1 MRLNGWKITAM
12 RLKSG
17 LGRNSTKSSP
27 NTKQMAK
34 QSQTDQILNYLFEGK
49 VITSIE
55 ALNKFGCF
63 RLAARIADLRK
74 CGHLIFTDSITK
86 NGKTFA
92 SYKLVK

>member
-1 MRLNGWKITAM
+1 
-12 RLKSG
+12 
-17 LGRNSTKSSP
+17 
-27 NTKQMAK
+27 MANK
-34 QSQTDQILNYLFEGK
+34 PQTEKILNYLSKGK
-49 VITSIE
+49 GITPIE

-74 CGHLIFTDSITK
+74 NGHLIFTDSITK